1 VLSVSAKDLKTVV
14 NSICSYQGLERRAK
28 MRLLVVEDEPRMAQ
42 ILHAALRSAAFAVDS
57 VGTCEDA
64 REAFSVVPYNAA
76 VLDLVCRMAM
86 ASFS

>member
-1 VLSVSAKDLKTVV
+1 
-14 NSICSYQGLERRAK
+14 
-28 MRLLVVEDEPRMAQ
+28 MRLLVVEVEPRMAQ

-76 VLDLVCRMAM
+76 VLDLGLPDGDGILLLKELRGAGTECRSWCSRPATRL
-86 ASFS
+86 A